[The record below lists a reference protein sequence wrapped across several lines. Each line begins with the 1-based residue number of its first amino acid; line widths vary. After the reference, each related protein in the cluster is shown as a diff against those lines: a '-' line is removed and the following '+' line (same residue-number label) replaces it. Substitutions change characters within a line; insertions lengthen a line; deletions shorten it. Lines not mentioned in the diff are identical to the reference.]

1 MNYTS
6 SSNCQRES
14 CNSDRQQVSDC
25 IVSAVQSMR
34 IDQPFRQRRTIVSAF
49 SFACAQRWR
58 VVNWLAQP
66 CKTKTNKATLNE
78 THNRCNCHLALA
90 RNECRSRSI
99 PHTHTHTIYSFKANK
114 SSVVFV
120 LSQTNFNILTVE
132 RTEVAAK
139 HLFFDESTTLFNVL
153 LLTYSQ
159 SNAFAFDTAPRLI
172 WQIQTNSSSEIRS
185 IYAMKKSQR
194 WILPEESGSC
204 RECCWFRFEFNEK
217 SSSTEGILFNAL

>member
-1 MNYTS
+1 MQ
-6 SSNCQRES
+6 QR
-14 CNSDRQQVSDC
+14 
-25 IVSAVQSMR
+25 
-34 IDQPFRQRRTIVSAF
+34 PTTGFRLHRLGCAINENRSTIPSKANHRF
-49 SFACAQRWR
+49 SVFIRMCA
-58 VVNWLAQP
+58 
-66 CKTKTNKATLNE
+66 
-78 THNRCNCHLALA
+78 ALA
-90 RNECRSRSI
+90 RRQLISAAMQNQNEQSNAQRNAQPLQLSPCI
-99 PHTHTHTIYSFKANK
+99 GAEWMPITEHTTHTHTIYSFKANK

-172 WQIQTNSSSEIRS
+172 WQIQTNSSFGIRS